1 MIQVKLLGGAKKSF
15 SADMISIDK
24 DNLTIAELIDYL
36 QKTKPENTPDL
47 DVNNLLVVVNGVDSS
62 AIEGKITKL
71 KNYKGTFVRAPKKQL
86 GQRYE
91 PTTFQRS

>member
-1 MIQVKLLGGAKKSF
+1 MGGAKKSF
-15 SADMISIDK
+15 SADTISIDK
-24 DNLTIAELIDYL
+24 DSLTIAELIDYL

-71 KNYKGTFVRAPKKQL
+71 KKLLQCICIYILYVYIKKYFEVFFIL
-86 GQRYE
+86 YIII
-91 PTTFQRS
+91 FI